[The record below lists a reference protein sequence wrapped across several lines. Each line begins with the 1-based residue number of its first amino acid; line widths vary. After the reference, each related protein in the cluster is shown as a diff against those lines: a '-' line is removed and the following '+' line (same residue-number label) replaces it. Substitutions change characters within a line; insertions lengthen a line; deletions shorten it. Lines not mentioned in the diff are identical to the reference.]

1 MSEWVVEIPFDF
13 MGGAHG
19 TSFAAEGIL
28 MNPVGKIEGPV
39 TVLEELDPAADL
51 QKGGRTGEILALV
64 NTGFGGDEL
73 GLPCDADEAGAKGFE
88 DILVCF
94 RGGETKE
101 ARGDNLS
108 EGPSCAA

>member
-1 MSEWVVEIPFDF
+1 MSELVVDF
-13 MGGAHG
+13 IEGAHG
-19 TSFAAEGIL
+19 TSFAAEGRL

-39 TVLEELDPAADL
+39 TLLEEVDHAAGL
-51 QKGGRTGEILALV
+51 QEGGRSGGILTLV
-64 NTGFGGDEL
+64 NTGFGGDLL
-73 GLPCDADEAGAKGFE
+73 GLLCDADEAGAKGFE

-108 EGPSCAA
+108 EGASCAA